1 MNITRFD
8 QAPQYKAPNHFDM
21 HMLRLQG
28 HEAGPSTAL
37 WLGVSQLL
45 PGGHTTLDGSPVEKH
60 YVVLEGELTLVSELN
75 GVQTEAV
82 LLRHDSACFAP
93 GEKRQLVNRS
103 NRPAMVLLAM
113 PYPPAASAAVSAS
126 ATATLAAVAT
136 ASVTGSSA
144 VTSTISVRK

>member
-8 QAPQYKAPNHFDM
+8 QAPPYKAPNHFDM

-28 HEAGPSTAL
+28 HEAGPSQSL
-37 WLGVSQLL
+37 WLGVSHLL
-45 PGGHTTLDGSPVEKH
+45 PGGHTTLDGSAVEKH

-82 LLRHDSACFAP
+82 LQRHDSACFAP

-103 NRPAMVLLAM
+103 KRAAMVLLAM
-113 PYPPAASAAVSAS
+113 PYPPSASTSASAS
-126 ATATLAAVAT
+126 ATVAAVTT
-136 ASVTGSSA
+136 ASVAGTSS
-144 VTSTISVRK
+144 VTRTISVHK